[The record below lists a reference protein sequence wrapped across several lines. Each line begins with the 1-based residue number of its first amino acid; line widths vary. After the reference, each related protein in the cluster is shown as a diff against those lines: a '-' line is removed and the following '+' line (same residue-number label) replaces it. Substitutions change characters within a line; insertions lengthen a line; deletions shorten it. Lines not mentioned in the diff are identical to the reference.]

1 MKWYEKQKEMYTKN
15 EQESRGQES
24 TVQNDVMETSAPE
37 EGVKPAMVQ
46 TEFQNTESYS
56 NYFNA
61 EPAETA
67 TRISKNT
74 ILHGKIETEDA
85 LEIHGTVE
93 GDVVCD
99 SKLEVTGKIKG
110 NIQCDTAE
118 MAEAEIYGDIS
129 CRSDIK
135 LSPETVIEGNI
146 QTEEL
151 LCGGQI
157 KGDIHASGG
166 VTLASESCVIGNII
180 ARDIEINRGAVIQGT
195 IQIEP
200 TNQ

>member
-1 MKWYEKQKEMYTKN
+1 MKWYEKQKEMYVTK
-15 EQESRGQES
+15 EQEMSNQ
-24 TVQNDVMETSAPE
+24 ETSAQKDA
-37 EGVKPAMVQ
+37 VKPAEPVHEVQPARVQ

-56 NYFNA
+56 NYFDT
-61 EPAETA
+61 EPAEAA

-74 ILHGKIETEDA
+74 ILHGKIETGDA

-93 GDVVCD
+93 GDVVCE
-99 SKLEVTGKIKG
+99 SKLEVTGRIKG

-118 MAEAEIYGDIS
+118 MEEAEIYGDIS
-129 CRSDIK
+129 CQSDIK
-135 LSPETVIEGNI
+135 LSPQTVIEGNI

-166 VTLASESCVIGNII
+166 VTLTSESCVIGNIV
-180 ARDIEINRGAVIQGT
+180 ARDIEINRGAMIQGT

>member
-110 NIQCDTAE
+110 
-118 MAEAEIYGDIS
+118 
-129 CRSDIK
+129 
-135 LSPETVIEGNI
+135 
-146 QTEEL
+146 
-151 LCGGQI
+151 
-157 KGDIHASGG
+157 DIHASGG
-166 VTLASESCVIGNII
+166 VTLTSESCVIGNII

>member
-1 MKWYEKQKEMYTKN
+1 MKWYEKQKEMYVKK
-15 EQESRGQES
+15 EQEISNQES
-24 TVQNDVMETSAPE
+24 APNDA
-37 EGVKPAMVQ
+37 VKPAEPVQEMQPARMQ

-56 NYFNA
+56 NYFDTKPTEA
-61 EPAETA
+61 A

-74 ILHGKIETEDA
+74 ILHGKIETGDA

-93 GDVVCD
+93 GDVVCE

-118 MAEAEIYGDIS
+118 MEEAEIYGDIS
-129 CRSDIK
+129 CQSDIK
-135 LSPETVIEGNI
+135 LSPQTVIEGNI

-157 KGDIHASGG
+157 KGDIHATGG
-166 VTLASESCVIGNII
+166 VTFTAESCVIGNIV
-180 ARDIEINRGAVIQGT
+180 ARDIEINRGAVIQST